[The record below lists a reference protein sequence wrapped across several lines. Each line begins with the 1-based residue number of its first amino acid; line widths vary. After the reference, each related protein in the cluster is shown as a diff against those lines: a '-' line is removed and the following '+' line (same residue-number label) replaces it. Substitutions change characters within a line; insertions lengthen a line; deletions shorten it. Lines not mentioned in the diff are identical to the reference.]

1 MIDYSMSA
9 DDDNKEPHFSK
20 TLALSFAM
28 ALCGAVGAEVG
39 RWAVDTIR
47 TKLQPAKEEPK
58 E

>member
-1 MIDYSMSA
+1 MNA
-9 DDDNKEPHFSK
+9 DDNKEPHFSK

-47 TKLQPAKEEPK
+47 TKLQPVKEEPK